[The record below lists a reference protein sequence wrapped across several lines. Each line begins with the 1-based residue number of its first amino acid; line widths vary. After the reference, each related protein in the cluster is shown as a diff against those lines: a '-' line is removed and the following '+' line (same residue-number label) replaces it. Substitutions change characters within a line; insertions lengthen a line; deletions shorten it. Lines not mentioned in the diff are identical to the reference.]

1 MNARNLIAGTVALTA
16 VFVTAGCG
24 TSNKPGNPPEPQVWL
39 LPIAD
44 GRKVVCVSISNSS
57 NTAMSLS
64 CDWGTAK

>member
-1 MNARNLIAGTVALTA
+1 MSARKLMAGAVAVVVVIAA
-16 VFVTAGCG
+16 AGCG
-24 TSNKPGNPPEPQVWL
+24 ASNEQINPPEPQVWR

-64 CDWGTAK
+64 CDWGNAK